1 MLSIE
6 EKIQQALKRADFNLK
21 ECRLEEKRVRDL
33 KKKED
38 NRRKFIVGSL
48 VIDAFPELLNIT
60 PGTIAENEVRFQNLK
75 QVLKVLSASPEFIK
89 KLTETAALDIAA
101 KKVLSD
107 FSAKLNAQCVGGQV
121 ENHVEEQVENH
132 VEEAEL

>member
-38 NRRKFIVGSL
+38 DRRKFIVGSF

-60 PGTIAENEVRFQNLK
+60 PGTTAENEVRFQSLK
-75 QVLKVLSASPEFIK
+75 QILSELATTPELMEELKEKASFEI
-89 KLTETAALDIAA
+89 TA

-107 FSAKLNAQCVGGQV
+107 FSAALSGRCVSGPGGK
-121 ENHVEEQVENH
+121 EER
-132 VEEAEL
+132 